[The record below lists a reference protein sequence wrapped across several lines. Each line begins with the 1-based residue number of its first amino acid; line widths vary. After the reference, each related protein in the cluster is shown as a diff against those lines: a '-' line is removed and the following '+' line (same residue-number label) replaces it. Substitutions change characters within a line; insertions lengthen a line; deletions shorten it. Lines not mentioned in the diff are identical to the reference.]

1 MISDYLCSLFSLE
14 DRVAVVTGAARG
26 NGAAMAE
33 ALGRAGAHV
42 VLVDRLPEE
51 LEATSDRLKT
61 ASIRCRTIDVDL
73 SDPGSPHEI
82 VSAVKRDYGKCDI
95 LVNNAGI
102 TIGGEPLSYPPE
114 AWERTYAVNL
124 RAPFLL
130 SQALA
135 KELMA
140 PAHSGSIIN
149 ITSLNAE
156 LAFPDNPAY
165 VTFKGG
171 LRSLTQ
177 SLALDLGKFGIRVNA
192 IGPGYIHTAMTA
204 RSFSSPDLHE
214 SRRAHTALGRWGD
227 PTDLAGAVLYLASD
241 AAAYVTGISI
251 YVDGGWLVKGL

>member
-33 ALGRAGAHV
+33 ALGRAGAHL

-51 LEATSDRLKT
+51 LEQTCEQLKA
-61 ASIRCRTIDVDL
+61 ASIKCQTINADL

-82 VSAVKRDYGKCDI
+82 ASAVERAYGKCDI

-102 TIGGEPLSYPPE
+102 TVGGDLLSYPTE
-114 AWERTYAVNL
+114 AWEKTYAVNL

-135 KELMA
+135 KAFMA

-165 VTFKGG
+165 VTFKGA

-204 RSFSSPDLHE
+204 RSFSSPELHE
-214 SRRAHTALGRWGD
+214 SRRGHTALGRWGE
-227 PTDLAGAVLYLASD
+227 PSDLAGAVLYLASD
-241 AAAYVTGISI
+241 AAAYVTGISL